1 MAPRPLKRSS
11 AVLGPMGSIKRS
23 TVYNNSMAVQKLDR
37 KLKAYRRQDTEWT
50 QYQIKTTAS
59 PTLSTKY
66 IWHLTKVAD
75 WTERFGITPA
85 GVPFLHKIDYDLY
98 FKTNDEA
105 GPTTF
110 TVFIVSLRGDTQ
122 TQLTENQGTDLQSGL
137 VENVHYITGEEAL
150 GGGLVGTSGQVHLNP
165 AFFRVHKRKDF
176 ALGEEGFYAG
186 MKLKNMSDSGRR
198 FTGSIKHHKKLV
210 NGRGDFDPAGMSTIN
225 NSAKLFLIVFTNNA
239 SGLEGSPILDGTCMV
254 TVKST

>member
-1 MAPRPLKRSS
+1 MARRPLKRSA
-11 AVLGPMGSIKRS
+11 AVLGPQGPAKRS

-50 QYQIKTTAS
+50 QYQVKTANS

-75 WTERFGITPA
+75 WTARFGTSPA
-85 GVPFLHKIDYDLY
+85 GVPYLHKINYDFY
-98 FKTNDEA
+98 FKTADET

-110 TVFIVSLRGDTQ
+110 TAFIVTLRKDTQ
-122 TQLTENQGTDLQSGL
+122 TQLTENLGTDLQSGL
-137 VENVHYITGEEAL
+137 VENVHYISSEEAA
-150 GGGLVGTSGQVHLNP
+150 GGGLAVPSGQVMLNP
-165 AFFRVHKRKDF
+165 AFFRIHKRWEF
-176 ALGEEGFYAG
+176 ALGEEGFYSG

-198 FTGSIKHHKKLV
+198 FTGVIRHPKKLM
-210 NGRGDFDPAGMSTIN
+210 NGRGDFDPAGVSTID
-225 NSAKLFLIVFTNNA
+225 NSAKVFLLVFTNNQ

-254 TVKST
+254 SIKSV